1 MPEEIPLD
9 KTIKSRNFDGVF
21 TEVKHSGSLGLCN
34 PNQVRIYHLNI
45 ENNAF
50 SFEGLHS
57 FLRSNIG
64 RYVFSRAQ
72 INQFKVDDDEESI
85 GLRAI
90 ELLRKIKSTDDKG
103 AGGELGE
110 ILLYIFLEQILGAP
124 KLLSKVELKTATN
137 DYVKGSDGIHLWSG
151 SDSSGQL
158 IYQLVLGESKIK
170 GGLTDAITDA
180 FKSIRKVI
188 SNPTNE
194 VRLIE
199 SNIFKEAYTEEQAEY
214 IKSLI
219 IPEKRGNKQLD
230 KAFGVFIGYSVGLD
244 PSGLSNSRYR
254 AAVAKKLE
262 KDIKDS
268 IPHIIKKINEKSAD
282 GTELSGFSFYF
293 YVLPF
298 NKADEDRRSIIER
311 LIGGGAAR
319 D

>member
-1 MPEEIPLD
+1 MSEKIPLS
-9 KTIKSRNFDGVF
+9 KTIKSRDFDGVF
-21 TEVKHSGSLGLCN
+21 TEVKHSESLGLCN
-34 PNQVRIYHLNI
+34 PNQVCIYHLNI

-50 SFEGLHS
+50 SFEGLNS
-57 FLRSNIG
+57 FLQSNIG

-72 INQFKVDDDEESI
+72 INQFKMDDDEESI
-85 GLRAI
+85 GLKAI

-151 SDSSGQL
+151 SDSGGQS

-170 GGLTDAITDA
+170 GDLTGAITEA
-180 FKSIRKVI
+180 FKSIRNVI
-188 SNPTNE
+188 ANPTNE
-194 VRLIE
+194 VRLVE
-199 SNIFKEAYTEEQAEY
+199 SNIFKEAYTAEQAEY

-230 KAFGVFIGYSVGLD
+230 KAFGIFIGYSVNLN
-244 PSGLSNSRYR
+244 PSGLSNSEYR
-254 AAVAKKLE
+254 AAVTKKLE
-262 KDIKDS
+262 QDIKDCT
-268 IPHIIKKINEKSAD
+268 PNIIKRINEKSIN
-282 GTELSGFSFYF
+282 GTDLSGYSFYF

-298 NKADEDRRSIIER
+298 NKADDDRRSIIER